1 VPSDPDPGFRMSW
14 LAAIPLHYSLRNLWV
29 RRITT
34 LLTAAGMAL
43 VVFVFATSL
52 MLDAGLRRTLVAT
65 GEPDNVVV
73 SRKGSTTEL
82 QSAVERSQA
91 AVVAAMPEVATMDVA
106 PTSGGSS
113 KAGSAS
119 VMAEPMASREVVM
132 LISLPKRGSG
142 KISNASIRGME
153 PSGVMLRRK
162 VRLVEGRMFR
172 PGSNEIVV
180 GRSIRAQFAGVD
192 VGQALTFGGRDWLV
206 VGVMDGARS
215 GFDSEIWGDVDA
227 LMQSFRRNAYSSI
240 VVRLADPERGLDAMV
255 RRLEDDPRITLAA
268 RRETDYYA
276 EQSAAL
282 SRFIRILGLTLAGVF
297 SIGAIIGAT
306 ITMQSAVASRTAEIG
321 TLRALGFQRH
331 AILVAFMI
339 ESVGLALL
347 GGIAG
352 VGLAAGMELVE
363 FSTTNFQSF
372 AELAF
377 GFELSPDIV
386 LASLLFSV
394 GMGVAGGMLPAIRAA
409 RIGIVEALRCG

>member
-1 VPSDPDPGFRMSW
+1 VPSDLFSRVSIHR

-34 LLTAAGMAL
+34 ILTAGGMAL

-52 MLDAGLRRTLVAT
+52 MLDAGLKRTLVAT

-73 SRKGSTTEL
+73 SRKGSSTEL
-82 QSAVERSQA
+82 QSAVDRSQA
-91 AVVAAMPEVATMDVA
+91 ALVAAMPEVAVIGEA
-106 PTSGGSS
+106 L
-113 KAGSAS
+113 
-119 VMAEPMASREVVM
+119 ASREVVM
-132 LISLPKRGSG
+132 LISLPKKGSG
-142 KISNASIRGME
+142 KISNATIRGME
-153 PSGVMLRRK
+153 QTGVTLRRK
-162 VRLVEGRMFR
+162 VRLIEGRMFR

-180 GRSIRAQFAGVD
+180 GRSILAQFSGVER
-192 VGQALTFGGRDWLV
+192 GQSLTFGGRDWLV

-215 GFDSEIWGDVDA
+215 GFDSEIWGDVDS

-240 VVRLADPERGLDAMV
+240 VVRLVDPERGMEAV
-255 RRLEDDPRITLAA
+255 VHRFNDDPRITLAA
-268 RRETDYYA
+268 KRETDYYA

-331 AILVAFMI
+331 AILLAFMA
-339 ESVGLALL
+339 ESIGLALI
-347 GGIAG
+347 GGVAG
-352 VGLAAGMELVE
+352 VALAASMELVE

-377 GFELSPDIV
+377 GFELSPGIV
-386 LASLLFSV
+386 AASLLFSV
-394 GMGVAGGMLPAIRAA
+394 GMGLAGGMLPAIRAA